1 MKKYK
6 KKKKILHP
14 LYILFVLI
22 CLGGCT
28 HKEEEKNVE
37 VRIADYQKDT
47 YRTTTVQKG
56 TIQPSLTL
64 TLKPEEY
71 EIISYSITKE
81 MLTVAE
87 MNVEKGGRVE
97 AGDVMVSFQNDGI
110 EDTIAEYEQR
120 KEEDALLIEH
130 YTKLDKIDNQ
140 TDYSGEIEKL
150 QKDQSIANLYIE
162 EQKSLLLNYQLV
174 AEKSGIITEL
184 SEDLYKGYATS
195 GGALIR
201 VASGSSDYTAVTGDD
216 YAFCEGDVYEAH
228 FENAVYEMK
237 VIDVTEEENQNRIT
251 FQPVSDMTGISENDE
266 LTIEIEKPP
275 IENVVYVEQEAIL
288 TVEDNQYAFLLDENG
303 FREAVPV
310 QVKDVVD
317 GYAIITSGL
326 EEGKQVTLN

>member
-162 EQKSLLLNYQLV
+162 EQKSLLSNYQLV

-266 LTIEIEKPP
+266 LTIEIEKSP

-288 TVEDNQYAFLLDENG
+288 TVEDNQYTFLLDENG

>member
-162 EQKSLLLNYQLV
+162 EQKSLLSNYQLV

-216 YAFCEGDVYEAH
+216 YAFCEGDVYEVH